1 MTYLRI
7 EASCY
12 FGIGVLFLLYGFY
25 RAVGRAGMSVVL
37 TVISLGT
44 RVALAYLLSGIPFF
58 GVRGIWLAV
67 PIGWI
72 LADAV
77 GLGVYAAKK
86 ETMLQI

>member
-1 MTYLRI
+1 MP
-7 EASCY
+7 A
-12 FGIGVLFLLYGFY
+12 IGANLVER
-25 RAVGRAGMSVVL
+25 RAAEHAA
-37 TVISLGT
+37 LGT

-86 ETMLQI
+86 KTMLQI